1 MAEKDNYTRARL
13 LRREI
18 TREMCHTTGDSCF
31 VSIFRDSSALL
42 QLQPYFKTITFFGN
56 EISCA
61 HIEVYLKKFF
71 CTLAWARCSM
81 HLEQAFWIST
91 LTTSKSPVSQRESAN
106 PELPFGKDFF
116 TTNGP
121 TQSNITKCRKDSKS
135 VELQKATGSKTQ
147 TTEQVTEEEMLD
159 SLPGNMSPN
168 SKDLDGRKG

>member
-1 MAEKDNYTRARL
+1 
-13 LRREI
+13 
-18 TREMCHTTGDSCF
+18 MCHTTGDSCF

-71 CTLAWARCSM
+71 SHTGVSQVFNALGASFLNINTNNIKEPCPSKGVCEPRI
-81 HLEQAFWIST
+81 AFWKG
-91 LTTSKSPVSQRESAN
+91 L
-106 PELPFGKDFF
+106 F

-121 TQSNITKCRKDSKS
+121 TQSNITKRREDSKS
-135 VELQKATGSKTQ
+135 VELRKATGSNTQ

-159 SLPGNMSPN
+159 SLPGNVTE
-168 SKDLDGRKG
+168 